1 MMKTNNGHS
10 PAQIDYDL
18 HGLVG
23 IRLLEAAPA
32 EVEAVTRQLG
42 PVQQP
47 LTREPDITIRFVE
60 RLSTNGPIRYLGVD
74 EAGFTADAFLVL
86 RSKHKV
92 PAKVQINFRQIGG
105 PCEIVC
111 ERGLPAIPLLIPI
124 LNLTALANGA
134 LPLHASAFT
143 YNGTG
148 VLTTGWSKGGKT
160 ETLLAF
166 MSQGASYIGDEW
178 VYLSQDGQHMVGI
191 PEPIR
196 VWDWHLQELPSCYW
210 NLVSHGDRTRL
221 RAIKLTQA
229 VDQTL
234 SSGPGRELLPAKIL
248 KRIRPILKR
257 QLHIDMHPQKLFGA
271 GFSRLIGKLDKVLF
285 VASHESPEVTIQPI
299 EPQEIARR
307 MVFSLQYE
315 RLNFMSYYLAFRF
328 AFPEVGNS
336 FIEQAETL
344 QRQRLTHLL
353 AGKEAHAVYHPYPV
367 SLPALFEAISPLL

>member
-23 IRLLEAAPA
+23 IRLLEATPA

-271 GFSRLIGKLDKVLF
+271 GFGRLIGKLDKVLF

-307 MVFSLQYE
+307 MAFSLQYE

-328 AFPEVGNS
+328 AFPEAGNS

-344 QRQRLTHLL
+344 QRQRLTRLL